1 MLFKQFILKTGLLVL
16 ITSTICFV
24 VFQLAFPQKYLM
36 LYPLLPVF
44 FGIINITIYYS
55 LSLVKDS
62 SLSKFSTRYLL
73 CTTIKLLSSLAFVV
87 VFLLI
92 RKEEVIPFLATFL
105 SVYFIFLFQEIV
117 SILNFFKK
125 NEKRETAHAKT

>member
-1 MLFKQFILKTGLLVL
+1 MLFKQFILKTVLLAL
-16 ITSTICFV
+16 ITSAICFV
-24 VFQLAFPQKYLM
+24 VFQFAFPQRYLL

-44 FGIINITIYYS
+44 FGVGNILIFYS

-117 SILNFFKK
+117 SILKFFKK
-125 NEKRETAHAKT
+125 NEKSETAHAKT